1 MNISL
6 LSQAVGTSTDP
17 LENAQEQIKE
27 AETFFNQM
35 INAFV
40 GYLPTLI
47 AAAIILVVGMVISK
61 LVLKMMSRGMKHDVI
76 DKTVSRFIY
85 SLVRIL
91 LYALLATIVLA
102 VLGVPMTS
110 IIAVI
115 GTAGVAI
122 GLALQDSLSN
132 IAGGF
137 SIMLTKPFKIGDY
150 IKVDDVEGT
159 VEAINMWY
167 TELHSYDNKAIF
179 YPNGQITSKKVTNY
193 TTLGIRRV
201 DMVYT
206 ISYNTDFRKAMEV
219 LKSITDAHELI
230 LKEPE
235 PKIRITELAESA
247 VRITCYPWVKAEDYW
262 TVYFDLNEAVK
273 EQFDRNGIEI
283 PYNQL
288 DVHLKKTI
296 RMPLLKIKQA
306 IMLSQSCRRL
316 CELLYRTIYGKKNLF
331 TNEKRSF
338 LWIRYI

>member
-122 GLALQDSLSN
+122 GLASGQ
-132 IAGGF
+132 
-137 SIMLTKPFKIGDY
+137 PFKYSGRIQHN
-150 IKVDDVEGT
+150 
-159 VEAINMWY
+159 A
-167 TELHSYDNKAIF
+167 HKAVQ
-179 YPNGQITSKKVTNY
+179 N
-193 TTLGIRRV
+193 
-201 DMVYT
+201 
-206 ISYNTDFRKAMEV
+206 
-219 LKSITDAHELI
+219 
-230 LKEPE
+230 
-235 PKIRITELAESA
+235 
-247 VRITCYPWVKAEDYW
+247 
-262 TVYFDLNEAVK
+262 
-273 EQFDRNGIEI
+273 
-283 PYNQL
+283 
-288 DVHLKKTI
+288 
-296 RMPLLKIKQA
+296 
-306 IMLSQSCRRL
+306 RRL
-316 CELLYRTIYGKKNLF
+316 HQGR
-331 TNEKRSF
+331 
-338 LWIRYI
+338 